1 MRAYRFAV
9 DPSAA
14 QARAL
19 EPHAGAARCS
29 RSTGRSREVTAN
41 IGRTDAPNAPTA
53 WMVRTSLLRGDG
65 TCPRLRRACSAATS
79 EIAPWWSECSTE
91 AFNTGLDGV
100 ARSPEELG
108 GLQGPPTRAGRT
120 VGFPRFKGPPSHH
133 TQRAVHHRGDPRLRP
148 TVSMCPLPRVG
159 TITTHEPGPQT
170 DPQTGPPPSD
180 PGP

>member
-53 WMVRTSLLRGDG
+53 WLVRTSLLRWDG
-65 TCPRLRRACSAATS
+65 TCPRLRRAWNAATS

-91 AFNTGLDGV
+91 AFTTGLDGV
-100 ARSPEELG
+100 ARSLKNWADSKSG
-108 GLQGPPTRAGRT
+108 KRAGRT
-120 VGFPRFKGPPSHH
+120 VGFPRFKGRRR
-133 TQRAVHHRGDPRLRP
+133 T
-148 TVSMCPLPRVG
+148 
-159 TITTHEPGPQT
+159 
-170 DPQTGPPPSD
+170 
-180 PGP
+180 

>member
-53 WMVRTSLLRGDG
+53 WMVRTSLLRWDG
-65 TCPRLRRACSAATS
+65 TCPRLRRAWNAAKS
-79 EIAPWWSECSTE
+79 EIAPWWSECSKE

-108 GLQGPPTRAGRT
+108 GLQVRQACRPHGWVPALQ
-120 VGFPRFKGPPSHH
+120 GPPSHH

-148 TVSMCPLPRVG
+148 TVSMVALP
-159 TITTHEPGPQT
+159 
-170 DPQTGPPPSD
+170 
-180 PGP
+180 